1 MYQIN
6 AREPPEK
13 PNKSENFFSDF
24 IPLAQPLHQTLQFID
39 AIAQHH
45 HLAYQRLNL
54 AQRHFR
60 HRIVVVHS
68 RIMRFRLFGRLAHD
82 VLVTLPACD
91 IAFDALVP
99 DDRWAQSRGNEDRSR
114 LLPCRYRLMQS
125 IWNSLAYVILLSVT
139 ASIDGNVRRYSISAL
154 LNCRFVIFAP
164 CKSPFDRPYR

>member
-13 PNKSENFFSDF
+13 TNKSENFFQILS
-24 IPLAQPLHQTLQFID
+24 LTQSLHQTLQFID

-45 HLAYQRLNL
+45 RHTSDWILPNGTSDIALA
-54 AQRHFR
+54 
-60 HRIVVVHS
+60 VS

-99 DDRWAQSRGNEDRSR
+99 DD
-114 LLPCRYRLMQS
+114 
-125 IWNSLAYVILLSVT
+125 
-139 ASIDGNVRRYSISAL
+139 DG
-154 LNCRFVIFAP
+154 LNPR
-164 CKSPFDRPYR
+164 K

>member
-1 MYQIN
+1 MRANRRKKPIN
-6 AREPPEK
+6 LK
-13 PNKSENFFSDF
+13 TFFSDF

-82 VLVTLPACD
+82 VLVALPACD
-91 IAFDALVP
+91 IAFDALVS
-99 DDRWAQSRGNEDRSR
+99 DDRWAQSRGNEDRSW
-114 LLPCRYRLMQS
+114 LLPLQIPPHAVDLEFPRIRDSAVRHRVDRRQCTQVFDFRSTEL
-125 IWNSLAYVILLSVT
+125 SLRHI
-139 ASIDGNVRRYSISAL
+139 
-154 LNCRFVIFAP
+154 
-164 CKSPFDRPYR
+164 RPL